1 MENAFV
7 ISYDLPEGG
16 NYDALIERIKKYK
29 TWAHIT
35 KSTWAVVTESTA
47 VEIRD
52 ELIKVVGDDARL
64 FVVQSAHVAA
74 WNNTMCSNDWL
85 KKNI

>member
-1 MENAFV
+1 MKNTYV
-7 ISYDLPEGG
+7 ISYDLPKEGD
-16 NYDALIERIKKYK
+16 YSALFERIKNYQ

-35 KSTWAVVTESTA
+35 ESTWAVVSDSTA

-52 ELIKVVGDDARL
+52 NLKQVAGQDARII
-64 FVVQSAHVAA
+64 VVQSAHVAA
-74 WNNTMCSNDWL
+74 WKNVLCNSDWL